1 MKGMDVRVRAMLEE
15 SEIPASGGDEL
26 VELLVGLEERYV
38 DAVPEPSPELAV
50 LLGVDDASQATR
62 LLLTPRRR
70 RALAAGVVALGAV
83 VTTGL
88 AAAAN
93 ELPEPA
99 QRWVSELSDR
109 YLPFDLP
116 EPRDR
121 AAQGDES
128 TRRPDGDA
136 AERSREEGGAGRRL
150 DGVGTTSGLD
160 GAAQRFEP
168 TGSDHRQGAG
178 PDDDGGVVEG
188 HEDEPQDRPSDHSE
202 SESEDALGQGD
213 YEIEDGEQETGE
225 DTVPVKASPDEP
237 DSSEESEESDHE
249 ESDHEEAEEA
259 EGSGDE

>member
-15 SEIPASGGDEL
+15 SEIPASGADEL

-50 LLGVDDASQATR
+50 LLGVDDASRATR

-116 EPRDR
+116 HPTDR
-121 AAQGDES
+121 ASQGDES

-136 AERSREEGGAGRRL
+136 AEEKSRVEGEPGRTRDDL
-150 DGVGTTSGLD
+150 GTTGGPD
-160 GAAQRFEP
+160 GAAQYQP
-168 TGSDHRQGAG
+168 TDSDQQQAAETH
-178 PDDDGGVVEG
+178 DDGGAWEG
-188 HEDEPQDRPSDHSE
+188 NEDEP
-202 SESEDALGQGD
+202 EDAHVGSGQGE
-213 YEIEDGEQETGE
+213 YETEDGEEDGE
-225 DTVPVKASPDEP
+225 DTVPVKVSPDEP
-237 DSSEESEESDHE
+237 DSSEETE

-259 EGSGDE
+259 EGSSDD

>member
-1 MKGMDVRVRAMLEE
+1 MRGMDVRVRAMLEE
-15 SEIPASGGDEL
+15 SEIPASEADEL

-50 LLGVDDASQATR
+50 LLGVDDASRATR

-70 RALAAGVVALGAV
+70 RALAAGLVALGAV
-83 VTTGL
+83 ATTGL

-109 YLPFDLP
+109 YLPFHLP
-116 EPRDR
+116 QPADR

-136 AERSREEGGAGRRL
+136 AEEKSRVEGETGRRRDDL
-150 DGVGTTSGLD
+150 GTTGGPD
-160 GAAQRFEP
+160 GAAQQYQP
-168 TGSDHRQGAG
+168 TDSDHQQAAETH
-178 PDDDGGVVEG
+178 DDGGAWEG
-188 HEDEPQDRPSDHSE
+188 NEDEPEGRRSGGRE
-202 SESEDALGQGD
+202 SEPEDAHVGSGQGE
-213 YEIEDGEQETGE
+213 YETEDGEEDGE
-225 DTVPVKASPDEP
+225 DTVPVKVSPDEP
-237 DSSEESEESDHE
+237 DSSEETE